1 LEKFEGI
8 VSHLIANN
16 HLTFTKDEIPSDGRG
31 HNRALHISVKCMD
44 YLIACVCINNGSSL
58 NLMPKFTLDKLP
70 SEVVYLRPSTI
81 VVRAFDE
88 SRREALER

>member
-1 LEKFEGI
+1 MDKFERI

-16 HLTFTKDEIPSDGRG
+16 PLTFTEDEIPSDGRG
-31 HNRALHISVKCMD
+31 HNRALHISVKFMD
-44 YLIACVCINNGSSL
+44 YFIARVRIDNGSSL
-58 NLMPKFTLDKLP
+58 NLMPKVMLDKLP